1 MSVSDSFEPP
11 VSPALRRRRLHNRVV
26 LAVVGVLLITAAGF
40 GVRTLLTSCGG
51 PGSGVRVVD
60 DQCVGVTDGSYVF
73 NEAYRAV
80 QKKIAAE
87 NARVDD
93 IVNDPQ
99 NNRGRAVTVALL
111 NPMTVNELSAFSVD
125 EVRNLLEG
133 AYTAQ
138 YRANQSRDFGDRD
151 PLIRLV
157 LANEG
162 SNQRQWRPVVDQL
175 VDMKDAEAPLNA
187 VVGLGVSIDL
197 TEQAAKKLAE
207 HEISMVGA
215 IVTAD
220 RLNYENILG
229 FVRVSPSNRD
239 YVAAL
244 REYLQRRPELDSAI
258 LVYDDNAGSRGDIFV
273 DSLRDDI
280 TSEMQDLIEFDPQS
294 FVGKSIP
301 SDTNPSL
308 FNNTIANI
316 CAEKPKVVFFAGRKV
331 DLRDFLGSLG
341 SRVCRNDQVTVV
353 TVDADPNVFGRDEQ
367 ALRDEKI
374 TVIYADA
381 TNPRGW
387 VAGVPETPPNFPEFK
402 RWFEDLGFPL
412 EHLDDGGAIS
422 HHDAVLT
429 AAKAI
434 RLAALPSSSDPPGAA
449 DVRSQL
455 LNLNTTSTVPGA
467 SGTLRFSDRDEK
479 SGDPVGKPIPVLEFP
494 SSGTS
499 PGASGDVYVTE

>member
-1 MSVSDSFEPP
+1 MADSFEPP
-11 VSPALRRRRLHNRVV
+11 VSPASRRRRLRNRIA
-26 LAVVGVLLITAAGF
+26 LAVVGVLLIAAAGF

-60 DQCVGVTDGSYVF
+60 DQCVGVTDGTYVF

-80 QKKIAAE
+80 QEKIAAE

-93 IVNDPQ
+93 IVSDPER
-99 NNRGRAVTVALL
+99 NPDRAVTVALL
-111 NPMTVNELSAFSVD
+111 NPITVTATSAFSVD

-138 YRANQSRDFGDRD
+138 HTANHSPEFGDPD

-162 SNQRQWRPVVDQL
+162 SHQEQWEPVVDQL

-207 HEISMVGA
+207 EGIPMVGA
-215 IVTAD
+215 NISAEQ
-220 RLNYENILG
+220 LNWENIPG
-229 FVRVSPSNRD
+229 FVRVSPGNRD

-244 REYLQRRPELDSAI
+244 QKYLQGSPELDSAI
-258 LVYDDNAGSRGDIFV
+258 LVYDANAGSRGEIFV
-273 DSLRDDI
+273 DSLKDDI
-280 TSEMQDLIEFDPQS
+280 NRQMRDLLQFPPQS
-294 FVGKSIP
+294 FVGKSIR
-301 SDTNPSL
+301 SEANSGL
-308 FNNTIANI
+308 FDSTVNRI
-316 CAEKPKVVFFAGRKV
+316 CAVEPKVVFFAGRKV
-331 DLRDFLGSLG
+331 DLGDFLDSLG
-341 SRVCRNDQVTVV
+341 SRPCTDDPMTVV
-353 TVDADPNVFGRDEQ
+353 TVDADPDVFDGDEQ
-367 ALRDEKI
+367 ALRDEGI
-374 TVIYADA
+374 TVVYADA
-381 TNPRGW
+381 TNPGGW
-387 VAGVPETPPNFPEFK
+387 LAGVTGPPQYFPDFVQRFQEL
-402 RWFEDLGFPL
+402 RFPV
-412 EHLDDGGAIS
+412 EHLDDGGAILN
-422 HHDAVLT
+422 HDAVLT

-449 DVRSQL
+449 DVRSEL
-455 LNLNTTSTVPGA
+455 LNLNTELSEVRGA
-467 SGTLRFSDRDEK
+467 SGTFSFSDRGEK

-494 SSGTS
+494 SSGAS